1 MDSIT
6 QAISVSP
13 PVRFSGR
20 SFQLPSCSA
29 LSQSASNSPLSVQFR
44 VNDLS

>member
-1 MDSIT
+1 MGSII

-44 VNDLS
+44 MKELS